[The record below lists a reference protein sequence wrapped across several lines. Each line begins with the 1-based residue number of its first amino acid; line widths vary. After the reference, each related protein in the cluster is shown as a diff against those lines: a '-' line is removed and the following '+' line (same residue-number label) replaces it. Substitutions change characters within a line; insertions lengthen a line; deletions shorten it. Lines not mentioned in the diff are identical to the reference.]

1 LSGNSW
7 QRDNATAR
15 GDGGGGG
22 RSQWQRATLA
32 ALGSCAVFVSACDV
46 PAPATARPE
55 PTPPA
60 ERGKPAAV
68 ASAIEKTQ
76 TATAAPS
83 PEKTPADKTT
93 SPPPTAVTK
102 TVLRTDSLITAS
114 ATADRSKLHAGETF
128 TIRVDVQIE
137 SGWHIYAIDR
147 PTGPSIPTSI
157 NFELPKT
164 LAWDGDWTGSEPTL
178 DDAHP
183 DEPSFIYAGSASFS
197 RRLRV
202 AQAAT
207 PGAVTLR
214 GSLHYQACDKFSC
227 RAPTRERLETKV
239 TIVP

>member
-7 QRDNATAR
+7 PRDDLTAGLSLRSDRLSLCQRVMLSVL
-15 GDGGGGG
+15 GGC
-22 RSQWQRATLA
+22 
-32 ALGSCAVFVSACDV
+32 ALFVSACDV

-55 PTPPA
+55 PTAPA
-60 ERGKPAAV
+60 EHGKLAAV
-68 ASAIEKTQ
+68 ASAIEKTH
-76 TATAAPS
+76 TATATA
-83 PEKTPADKTT
+83 PEKAPVDKTT
-93 SPPPTAVTK
+93 PHSAVTK
-102 TVLRTDSLITAS
+102 AVAKSDSLLTTS
-114 ATADRSKLHAGETF
+114 VTVDRSTVRAGDTF
-128 TIRVDVQIE
+128 TVRVDVQID

-164 LAWDGDWTGSEPTL
+164 FAWDGDWTGSEPAL

-183 DEPSFIYAGSASFS
+183 DEPSFIYTGSASFS

-202 AQAAT
+202 AQGAA

-214 GSLHYQACDKFSC
+214 GNLHYQACDKFSC
-227 RAPTRERLETKV
+227 RAPTREPLKTEI